1 LPHADPVYGAQG
13 PLMAAWRHQADPA

>member
-13 PLMAAWRHQADPA
+13 PLVASWRPQADPA